1 MKLSNLF
8 LAVVAATETTVASVE
23 TTAAATVAATAA
35 ATFADESTAADV
47 AESTDAVVAEST
59 DADVEDDNIDDP
71 EDDEDDQED
80 GEDDQEDGED
90 DHDDDHDDDHHDDEE
105 KTDCAEVKAFI
116 VSAKQGLEEQR
127 LAEMSEDPEIGTDV
141 WKFIDDFCT
150 EICVAEGQ
158 NCDDIYRT
166 ACTESQS
173 ALKAANETETI
184 AMKAACDSACADFEE
199 ETCESSST
207 NACDEARG
215 AFEAAANESE
225 KTALK
230 TACDLACAD
239 VEGATCGFLVNGVS
253 FVLFAILAV
262 FKY

>member
-47 AESTDAVVAEST
+47 AESTAAVVAEST

-71 EDDEDDQED
+71 EDDEDGQED
-80 GEDDQEDGED
+80 GEDDQEDGE
-90 DHDDDHDDDHHDDEE
+90 DDHDDDHHDDEE

-173 ALKAANETETI
+173 DLKAAANETETI
-184 AMKAACDSACADFEE
+184 AMKAACDLACADFEE

-215 AFEAAANESE
+215 
-225 KTALK
+225 
-230 TACDLACAD
+230 
-239 VEGATCGFLVNGVS
+239 
-253 FVLFAILAV
+253 
-262 FKY
+262 